1 MPKICFAIVLNEWT
15 NKQYEYEIR
24 FNNLKH
30 YLEIRFNSS
39 MSGSNDEDDENLDV
53 YDTESFRISPLRKIS
68 PKNYERV
75 INKGFV

>member
-1 MPKICFAIVLNEWT
+1 
-15 NKQYEYEIR
+15 
-24 FNNLKH
+24 
-30 YLEIRFNSS
+30 

>member
-53 YDTESFRISPLRKIS
+53 HLKIQVMDCLFTIRINFK
-68 PKNYERV
+68 
-75 INKGFV
+75 